1 MNAPRKN
8 LPFDPAWIAL
18 GFAAAVLIGAAVWLI
33 AARGGLE
40 LQEAGQPAPVAG
52 VPATPAIPGEPAA
65 VATLAPA
72 SDPVAERLAALERQL
87 EELAVRPAGDPALAS
102 RVAELSRQDGE
113 TQRAIAEL
121 RAATG
126 AILREA
132 GEAVDTRFGQ
142 IEAGIGAALQEAD
155 RRLDA
160 QQQALETIT
169 TRLPPA
175 VTALE
180 QAAARRETALRE
192 AIETAR
198 RESSSALEAAR
209 RESEAR
215 IQALSAETA
224 RQAEEGRRATEQ
236 AVAQARQAAEQAA
249 AEFRRRQEEAMA
261 EASRRAEEFSA
272 AIRNAQAESAR
283 VLGALQ
289 ERLSRAEQSGAR
301 AAAVEALRA
310 EMASGR
316 ALGPTLSR
324 LGGEPPPELTRFAD
338 RAPPTEAQ
346 LRASFEEA
354 VRSARN
360 AAPPADT
367 LTRLGTMLTIRRGE
381 EVMVGDA
388 AEGVIERARRAL
400 EAGELDAALDHLRGL
415 PEVTRNAMRPWM
427 EEAQAVAA
435 ARATLRRL
443 GQG

>member
-40 LQEAGQPAPVAG
+40 PREAGQPAPVAG
-52 VPATPAIPGEPAA
+52 APATPAVPGEPAP
-65 VATLAPA
+65 VAAIPTP
-72 SDPVAERLAALERQL
+72 DPVTERLAALERRL
-87 EELAVRPAGDPALAS
+87 EELAARPVGDPGLAS
-102 RVAELSRQDGE
+102 RVTELSRQDGE

-126 AILREA
+126 AVLREA
-132 GEAVDTRFGQ
+132 GQAVDTRFNQ
-142 IEAGIGAALQEAD
+142 IEAGIGAALREAE
-155 RRLDA
+155 RRLAA
-160 QQQALETIT
+160 QEQALAAVTAQ
-169 TRLPPA
+169 LPPA
-175 VTALE
+175 VAALE
-180 QAAARRETALRE
+180 QAAARREAALRE
-192 AIETAR
+192 AIDTAR
-198 RESSSALEAAR
+198 RESTNALEAAR

-215 IQALSAETA
+215 IQALTAETA
-224 RQAEEGRRATEQ
+224 RRAEEGRRATEQ

-249 AEFRRRQEEAMA
+249 AEFRRRQEEAVA
-261 EASRRAEEFSA
+261 EAARRAEEFSA
-272 AIRNAQAESAR
+272 AVRNAQAESAR
-283 VLGALQ
+283 ILGALQ
-289 ERLSRAEQSGAR
+289 ERLTRAEQSGAR

-316 ALGPTLSR
+316 PLRPALSR
-324 LGGEPPPELTRFAD
+324 LGGEAPPELARFAD

-354 VRSARN
+354 VRNARN

-381 EVMVGDA
+381 EVVVGDA
-388 AEGVIERARRAL
+388 AEAVIERARRAL
-400 EAGELDAALDHLRGL
+400 EAGELEAALDHLRGL
-415 PEVTRNAMRPWM
+415 PEATRNAMRPWM
-427 EEAQAVAA
+427 EEAQAVAS